1 MILDLHQFEDFPV
14 EVLIEAKAGEIE
26 AFRED
31 VTGVDR
37 VEIQLA
43 IQKAGEEYFCQGSVA
58 GQVRMECARC
68 LREFSTELTGRADF
82 IVRSEPTGDGHRA
95 EIYDDEDYVFFRG
108 NNLRADIT
116 DIVTQ
121 TLVLA
126 TPIKPICSEDCKGL
140 CPVCGCNR
148 NEKSCTCGQ
157 DRIDSRWEGLA
168 DLTDNR

>member
-1 MILDLHQFEDFPV
+1 MILDLHQFEDFPA
-14 EVLIEAKAGEIE
+14 EVSIEAKANEIE
-26 AFRED
+26 AFRDD
-31 VTGVDR
+31 VLGIDR
-37 VEIQLA
+37 VEVHLA

-58 GQVRMECARC
+58 GRVRMECARC
-68 LREFSTELTGRADF
+68 LGEFSAELTGGADF
-82 IVRSEPTGDGHRA
+82 IVRSEITGDSNRA

-108 NNLRADIT
+108 NDLRADIT
-116 DIVTQ
+116 DIVKQ

-126 TPIKPICSEDCKGL
+126 TPMKPICSEDCKGL